1 MCSSISK
8 FLHTKVFSIEI
19 EESWITRFKQC
30 RSDSMMP
37 VSVNDT
43 KITVKGSINLQCFA
57 SFADCVYSSINISQA
72 NPLVQDKHIFL

>member
-1 MCSSISK
+1 
-8 FLHTKVFSIEI
+8 
-19 EESWITRFKQC
+19 
-30 RSDSMMP
+30 MMP
-37 VSVNDT
+37 VSVNNT